1 MPGYSPWGCQ
11 ESDMTEQL
19 SLFPQSVWLQLV
31 YWVTPPPTPQS
42 CWFGIGSR
50 ARGDSAA
57 RPGRCANCSATWPTQ
72 ASRWN
77 GSMCVYRQLLGF
89 RKWTVTSRIQDFS
102 FPSLNAPLVG
112 KTCPTSDFI
121 IKMQREHFIK
131 KCCVNLPY
139 NICAL
144 WWFQLAYLFSFV

>member
-1 MPGYSPWGCQ
+1 MWTNTYA
-11 ESDMTEQL
+11 E
-19 SLFPQSVWLQLV
+19 
-31 YWVTPPPTPQS
+31 
-42 CWFGIGSR
+42 
-50 ARGDSAA
+50 
-57 RPGRCANCSATWPTQ
+57 
-72 ASRWN
+72 AS
-77 GSMCVYRQLLGF
+77 SMCVYRQLLGF

-144 WWFQLAYLFSFV
+144 WWFQLACLALFKTCGVKYIITHLKFGLYPKTDSSNVRLGMIENIDVCGCWRERHNWSCSLDTVKISICLYHPEKKP